1 MLYLLGLEENLK
13 TIYILSKPYA
23 DGDINSEE
31 QLKESYLSFLSKIQP
46 NTWHP
51 KKEDGLFVFDKTI
64 IETLIKNHESD
75 DFLTDFET
83 NISLASDSSVK
94 TALSKVDEAKNY
106 IKSKHED
113 LFTLFILAINSIF
126 YARSSE
132 QGGGSV
138 SSAIGAIWC
147 CNRKSWGMNDTV
159 EFIIHELTHNLIFLD
174 ELRYKHYLSLSSLA
188 GQENFVTSAIL
199 KIPRPLDKVFH
210 SLLVATEILAH
221 RHYWLGEPINPIVHP
236 ESAQIHSNCVLTLS
250 EINSLI
256 SKKEL
261 VTNRFKELLTRTEEM
276 LLKITGK
283 MTERSKHLELTPC

>member
-13 TIYILSKPYA
+13 TIYMLSKPYA
-23 DGDINSEE
+23 DGNINSEE
-31 QLKESYLSFLSKIQP
+31 QLKKSYLSFLSKIQP

-51 KKEDGLFVFDKTI
+51 QKEDGLFVFDKKI
-64 IETLIKNHESD
+64 IETLIKNHEAD

-83 NISLASDSSVK
+83 NISLASDASVR
-94 TALSKVDEAKNY
+94 TALSKVDEATNH

-113 LFTLFILAINSIF
+113 LFSLFTLAINSIF

-147 CNRKSWGMNDTV
+147 CNRKSWGLKDTV

-174 ELRYKHYLSLSSLA
+174 ELRYKHYISLPSLA

-236 ESAQIHSNCVLTLS
+236 SSKQIHSNCVLTLS
-250 EINSLI
+250 EIKNLI

-261 VTNRFKELLTRTEEM
+261 VTDRFKKLLTITEKM
-276 LLKITGK
+276 LLKISEQ
-283 MTERSKHLELTPC
+283 MIERSEKQEHAPC

>member
-13 TIYILSKPYA
+13 TIYMLSKPYA
-23 DGDINSEE
+23 DGDMNSEE
-31 QLKESYLSFLSKIQP
+31 QLKKSYLNFLSKIQP

-51 KKEDGLFVFDKTI
+51 KKEDGLFVFDKKI
-64 IETLIKNHESD
+64 IETLIQNHEAD
-75 DFLTDFET
+75 DFLTDFKT

-94 TALSKVDEAKNY
+94 TALSKVDEAKKY
-106 IKSKHED
+106 INSKHED
-113 LFTLFILAINSIF
+113 LSTLFNLAINSIF

-147 CNRKSWGMNDTV
+147 CNRKSWGLEDTV
-159 EFIIHELTHNLIFLD
+159 EFIVHELTHNLIFLD
-174 ELRYKHYLSLSSLA
+174 ELRYKHYISLPNLA

-210 SLLVATEILAH
+210 SLLVATEILDH
-221 RHYWLGEPINPIVHP
+221 RYDWLGEPIKPIVHP
-236 ESAQIHSNCVLTLS
+236 SSEQIHSNCLLTLS
-250 EINSLI
+250 EIKNLI

-261 VTNRFKELLTRTEEM
+261 VTDRFKELLTLTEKR
-276 LLKITGK
+276 LLKISAHMTGASQN
-283 MTERSKHLELTPC
+283 TELSPC

>member
-23 DGDINSEE
+23 DSEIKSEE
-31 QLKESYLSFLSKIQP
+31 QLKTAYLSFLSNIQP

-51 KKEDGLFVFDKTI
+51 KKEDGLFVFDKKI
-64 IETLIKNHESD
+64 IETLIKNHEAD
-75 DFLTDFET
+75 DFLTDFKT
-83 NISLASDSSVK
+83 SISLANDDSVK
-94 TALSKVDEAKNY
+94 AALSKVNDASNY
-106 IKSKHED
+106 IKSKHENLST
-113 LFTLFILAINSIF
+113 LFTLAINSIF

-138 SSAIGAIWC
+138 SNAIGAIWC
-147 CNRKSWGMNDTV
+147 CNRKSWGLEDTV

-174 ELRYKHYLSLSSLA
+174 ELRYQHYISLPNLA

-221 RHYWLGEPINPIVHP
+221 RHDWLGEPIGPIVHP
-236 ESAQIHSNCVLTLS
+236 SSEKMHTNCLVTLT
-250 EINSLI
+250 EIKSLI
-256 SKKEL
+256 SKKDL
-261 VTNRFKELLTRTEEM
+261 VTDRFKELLMLTEEK
-276 LLKITGK
+276 LLV
-283 MTERSKHLELTPC
+283 S